1 MELKCKNDFFN
12 IGWKLELNDT
22 LKGLVSFG
30 LSVGSQ
36 RPFFSLEA
44 GVQDLSK
51 VLSLLANNKQELI
64 ENGYVGDDFKYL
76 EECIGFFKEL
86 ADVTQEFKISD
97 MPPYFI
103 TIPEGGNKPQ
113 FCMRFAEK
121 SQNNNTHSCKF
132 VKVDNKIRAYYYNN
146 DLVTNESLYDSC
158 EAWIYSLF
166 GH

>member
-1 MELKCKNDFFN
+1 MELKCKNDFSE
-12 IGWKLELNDT
+12 IGWKIELNDT

-30 LSVGSQ
+30 LTIGSQ

-51 VLSLLANNKQELI
+51 VFNLLDINRQELTDS
-64 ENGYVGDDFKYL
+64 GYVGDNFKYL
-76 EECIGFFKEL
+76 EECIGFFNEFVGV
-86 ADVTQEFKISD
+86 AQVFKISE

-113 FCMRFAEK
+113 FCLRFAEK
-121 SQNNNTHSCKF
+121 SQNNNIHSCKF
-132 VKVDNKIRAYYYNN
+132 VKVENKIKGYYYNN
-146 DLVTNESLYDSC
+146 DLFTNESLYDSC
-158 EAWIYSLF
+158 DAWIYSLF